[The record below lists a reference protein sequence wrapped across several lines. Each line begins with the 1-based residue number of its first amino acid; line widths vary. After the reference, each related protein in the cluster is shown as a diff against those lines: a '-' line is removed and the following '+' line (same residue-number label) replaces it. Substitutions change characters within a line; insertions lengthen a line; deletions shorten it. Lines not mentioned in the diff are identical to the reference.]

1 MPVEIH
7 ESGAMSFTG
16 EDGVGLFR
24 LITLYHSLKLQAR
37 TGMKMSRISAV
48 ACAQRLGY
56 VGRTAKT
63 LLADM
68 EKKHPELK
76 RDNYNP

>member
-1 MPVEIH
+1 MLDKH
-7 ESGAMSFTG
+7 EVFWM
-16 EDGVGLFR
+16 
-24 LITLYHSLKLQAR
+24 
-37 TGMKMSRISAV
+37 

-76 RDNYNP
+76 S